1 MKEAPHYCYP
11 QVLIFTNLHM
21 HTILTQMIKTAQ
33 NHSIGKELK
42 KKKNDGD
49 HPPRKFS
56 SHNVF
61 KKKKNTR
68 TGTLIKS
75 FWQTWLLE
83 QLTRTAETCLSST
96 TVIFFLL

>member
-21 HTILTQMIKTAQ
+21 HTILTQMIKTALKPQ
-33 NHSIGKELK
+33 HRKRIKEK
-42 KKKNDGD
+42 KKDGD

-61 KKKKNTR
+61 KKKR
-68 TGTLIKS
+68 IHALGL
-75 FWQTWLLE
+75 
-83 QLTRTAETCLSST
+83 
-96 TVIFFLL
+96 